1 MPLASCRHKRF
12 DSAGCD
18 ERLSFMEKCG
28 LCFKLRRGPEAWRLE
43 DVFVSFEHL
52 PMSKELQLQ
61 KIVFRK
67 SRRAVIL
74 ETEASAH

>member
-1 MPLASCRHKRF
+1 MTRVCLWP
-12 DSAGCD
+12 
-18 ERLSFMEKCG
+18 
-28 LCFKLRRGPEAWRLE
+28 KLKLEEEESIRKAIHHEAWRLE